1 MPSYDYRCVEGH
13 ITGGIRKIDNR
24 HDSPPCQTCGEP
36 TLLIISRTHCPPDGI
51 YSYAPN
57 VGSEWDFER
66 KRSAIKAGR
75 KVQEVTQP
83 KWNLTEV

>member
-1 MPSYDYRCVEGH
+1 MVYEYKCSNEHY
-13 ITGGIRKIDNR
+13 TTKFRKMDNR
-24 HDSPPCQTCGEP
+24 HDPVTCECGEP
-36 TLLIISRTHCPPDGI
+36 ATLIISKTHRQPDGI

-66 KRSAIKAGR
+66 KRDGIKSGR

-83 KWNLTEV
+83 KWNLTET